1 MTMEFKFNS
10 NIFKNSPE
18 DQQRLYGDKYDPNK
32 NYPVFTGTASIPK
45 KELAGL
51 VEYLHWA
58 LRTELKADSY
68 LDDVVVPVKISGWQ
82 KESKSGKKFLSLA
95 YSPDYKTMM
104 AARDAKEAA
113 ELVDTQE
120 IMQHQQNLD
129 KAAVSLAQGTA
140 GSVVKPDQEDIF

>member
-1 MTMEFKFNS
+1 MEFKFNS

-45 KELAGL
+45 SQLPAL
-51 VEYLHWA
+51 VEYLHYA
-58 LRTELKADSY
+58 LRTELKTDSY
-68 LDDVVVPVKISGWQ
+68 LDEVVIPVKISGWQ

-104 AARDAKEAA
+104 AAREAKEAS
-113 ELVDTQE
+113 ELSTPEPTAQD
-120 IMQHQQNLD
+120 
-129 KAAVSLAQGTA
+129 AAASLAKSTGGAVIQTQQ
-140 GSVVKPDQEDIF
+140 DDIF

>member
-1 MTMEFKFNS
+1 MEFKFNS

-45 KELAGL
+45 KELAAL

-58 LRTELKADSY
+58 LRTELKTDSY

-95 YSPDYKTMM
+95 YSPDYKTML

-113 ELVDTQE
+113 ELADTQE
-120 IMQHQQNLD
+120 IMQHQQTLD
-129 KAAVSLAQGTA
+129 KAAASLAQGTA
-140 GSVVKPDQEDIF
+140 GSVVKPDQGDIF

>member
-1 MTMEFKFNS
+1 MEFKFNS

-58 LRTELKADSY
+58 LRTELKTDSY

-113 ELVDTQE
+113 ELTDAQE
-120 IMQHQQNLD
+120 IMQHQQTLD
-129 KAAVSLAQGTA
+129 KAAASLAQGTA

>member
-1 MTMEFKFNS
+1 MEFKFNS

-45 KELAGL
+45 KELAAL

-58 LRTELKADSY
+58 LRTELKTDSY
-68 LDDVVVPVKISGWQ
+68 LDDVVIPVKISGWQ

-104 AARDAKEAA
+104 AAREAKESSELAA
-113 ELVDTQE
+113 PAPTVED
-120 IMQHQQNLD
+120 
-129 KAAVSLAQGTA
+129 AAASLAQGTA
-140 GSVVKPDQEDIF
+140 GTVVKPAEEDIF

>member
-1 MTMEFKFNS
+1 MEFKFNS

-45 KELAGL
+45 KDLPSF

-58 LRTELKADSY
+58 LRTELKTDSY
-68 LDDVVVPVKISGWQ
+68 LDDVVIPIKISGWQ

-95 YSPDYKTMM
+95 YSPDYKTMI

-113 ELVDTQE
+113 ELADTQE

-129 KAAVSLAQGTA
+129 KAAANLAQGTA
-140 GSVVKPDQEDIF
+140 GTVVKPDQEDIF

>member
-1 MTMEFKFNS
+1 MEFKFNS

-45 KELAGL
+45 KDLPAF

-58 LRTELKADSY
+58 LRTELKTDSY
-68 LDDVVVPVKISGWQ
+68 LDDVVIPIKISGWQ

-95 YSPDYKTMM
+95 YAPDYKTLT
-104 AARDAKEAA
+104 AAREAKEAEQLA
-113 ELVDTQE
+113 TQALTA
-120 IMQHQQNLD
+120 QD
-129 KAAVSLAQGTA
+129 AAASLAKSTGGA
-140 GSVVKPDQEDIF
+140 VVQTQQEDIF

>member
-1 MTMEFKFNS
+1 MEFKFNS
-10 NIFKNSPE
+10 SIFKNTPE

-45 KELAGL
+45 KDLPAF

-58 LRTELKADSY
+58 LRTELKTDSY
-68 LDDVVVPVKISGWQ
+68 LNDVVIPIKISGWQ

-104 AARDAKEAA
+104 AAQEAKEASQSA
-113 ELVDTQE
+113 PPEPNVQD
-120 IMQHQQNLD
+120 
-129 KAAVSLAQGTA
+129 AAASLAKGTA
-140 GSVVKPDQEDIF
+140 GTVVTPAEEDIF

>member
-1 MTMEFKFNS
+1 MEFKFNS

-58 LRTELKADSY
+58 LRTELKTDSY

-104 AARDAKEAA
+104 AAREAKESSEIA
-113 ELVDTQE
+113 E
-120 IMQHQQNLD
+120 HQGSID
-129 KAAVSLAQGTA
+129 KAAASLAQGTA